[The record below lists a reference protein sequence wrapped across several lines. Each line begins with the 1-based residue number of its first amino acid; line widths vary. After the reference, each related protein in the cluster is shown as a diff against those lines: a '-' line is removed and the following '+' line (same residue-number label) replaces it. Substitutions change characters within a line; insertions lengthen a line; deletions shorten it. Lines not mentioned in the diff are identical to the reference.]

1 MNKVILVG
9 RLASKPF
16 KGITASNIEYSRFT
30 VAVQREYAIP
40 NTEPVTDFVPC
51 VAWRSNAAFI
61 NKFLDKGSLILVEG
75 SFQSSRFTD
84 QNGQP
89 INSYVVSVDRMQ
101 PLESKEVR
109 ESRRKNSEFEK
120 EFSISEEE
128 KKQTIPNSTSNEQK
142 NEDEESDINYDGLT
156 WDL

>member
-30 VAVQREYAIP
+30 VAIRREYALP
-40 NTEPVTDFVPC
+40 NSEPVSDFVPC
-51 VAWRSNAAFI
+51 VAWRSNATFI

-75 SFQSSRFTD
+75 SFQSSRLTD

-89 INSYVVSVDRMQ
+89 INSYVVNADRIQ
-101 PLESKEVR
+101 PLETKEVR
-109 ESRRKNSEFEK
+109 DLRRKNSEFEK
-120 EFSISEEE
+120 EFSISDEE
-128 KKQTIPNSTSNEQK
+128 KKQTTQSTSK
-142 NEDEESDINYDGLT
+142 IVDESKDDSDINYDGLT